1 MKTHRN
7 SKASGFTL
15 VELIVAI
22 VIVATLASLVF
33 LGASKAKSSAQS
45 ASTLNQLRQIGT
57 AGAGWMGDHG
67 NFFPPSW
74 DNTEGANRS
83 YAQVLDPYLHGEEVY
98 RNENSLFIG
107 PNARMPVEVNE
118 YSHPITFSM
127 NRAVSRDVTSNGRV
141 SVSLIHSTQVKRPA
155 DVILMADGCQN
166 PGNLNQ
172 ANASAY
178 RVFTA
183 TGGESGPR
191 GNFDDPIQVGPDAD
205 TGAGDGWFRYP
216 NGKCQALMC
225 NGSARAFSKGSIKKS
240 NLWIDVVRE

>member
-1 MKTHRN
+1 M
-7 SKASGFTL
+7 
-15 VELIVAI
+15 ELMVAI

-33 LGASKAKSSAQS
+33 LGASKAKRSAQS
-45 ASTLNQLRQIGT
+45 ASTLNQLRQIGM
-57 AGAGWMGDHG
+57 AAAGWMGDNG
-67 NFFPPSW
+67 NFYPPSW
-74 DNTEGANRS
+74 DNTDGANRS
-83 YAQVLDPYLHGEEVY
+83 YAQVLDPYLHGQEAF
-98 RNENSLFIG
+98 RDENSLFIG
-107 PNARMPVEVNE
+107 PNARLPVKVNE

-141 SVSLIHSTQVKRPA
+141 TISLIHASQVKRPA

-191 GNFDDPIQVGPDAD
+191 GDFGDLIQVGPDEDSGSA
-205 TGAGDGWFRYP
+205 DGWFRYP

-225 NGSARAFSKGSIKKS
+225 NGSARSFSKGTIKKS